1 MCIVS
6 AEARLSKTKIM
17 SMELDSGRHMLSYAN
32 KVDNISGKPNSM
44 ILAVPGKLK
53 SKWFHDTSEYSD
65 FLKDIENQA
74 GISYD
79 ESMGE
84 YYLGMKSKGM
94 RNRGFESFSV
104 GMYDIMITDDIDN
117 IYGFNEGPGQGNSND
132 LLKIEN
138 RPEISEELL
147 EFFRTQYKGWS
158 FVVCVFDGRK
168 TMESQPIAFEY
179 EPFDNNWLYFPTMDC
194 HTGGAPDLN
203 EKITMEHSL
212 IYEYPGLTDRIVQN
226 VKFSQKVPQKFM
238 RRNYVSTKWK
248 ERMQNGDMYLHL
260 PTLYK
265 RASDKKLCYGAFK
278 RSAVHPGELMPA

>member
-65 FLKDIENQA
+65 FLKDIEKQA

-147 EFFRTQYKGWS
+147 EFFRTQYKGWG
-158 FVVCVFDGRK
+158 FVVCVFVVCLV
-168 TMESQPIAFEY
+168 F
-179 EPFDNNWLYFPTMDC
+179 C
-194 HTGGAPDLN
+194 
-203 EKITMEHSL
+203 
-212 IYEYPGLTDRIVQN
+212 
-226 VKFSQKVPQKFM
+226 
-238 RRNYVSTKWK
+238 
-248 ERMQNGDMYLHL
+248 
-260 PTLYK
+260 
-265 RASDKKLCYGAFK
+265 
-278 RSAVHPGELMPA
+278 